1 MWHGIGLLAARHQCS
16 EAHAIRAQQTVHSG
30 QAGVVLSGQGTLRSA
45 VPSLVPSLFWSSG
58 AICLQPLR
66 DRQYTVHKWQVAGSG
81 HLTHVRLP
89 SLAAS
94 LFWSSAATFS
104 QSLRD
109 RQYTIP
115 HCGRPCVQ
123 NWRQMRS
130 TISPIASSNLAF
142 FLTTSYLQCTCCFR
156 TCLGTPQDSG
166 ASHAPSPFWP
176 CCHQIGSEKASKS
189 HQKHSV
195 SGARRHTAGW
205 CG

>member
-1 MWHGIGLLAARHQCS
+1 MVLGCLQRRWHQCS
-16 EAHAIRAQQTVHSG
+16 EALAVILQRAVHNER
-30 QAGVVLSGQGTLRSA
+30 AGVVCQVRA
-45 VPSLVPSLFWSSG
+45 VDGVRFPSLAPSLFWSSG
-58 AICLQPLR
+58 ATCLQPLC
-66 DRQYTVHKWQVAGSG
+66 DRQYTISMWQIARSG

-94 LFWSSAATFS
+94 LFWSSVATFS

-142 FLTTSYLQCTCCFR
+142 FLTTSYLQ
-156 TCLGTPQDSG
+156 
-166 ASHAPSPFWP
+166 
-176 CCHQIGSEKASKS
+176 
-189 HQKHSV
+189 
-195 SGARRHTAGW
+195 
-205 CG
+205 